1 MISKNLRKIVSM
13 IILHHR
19 EVFQESLTPMK
30 LQKLC
35 YYAQAIYMATQDGEP
50 LFEEDFESWTYGPV
64 IRALYE
70 EYKDY
75 GWKSIQ
81 EEFDFPELEL
91 EKIELIKETV
101 EAYGR
106 YDGAALSTMTHRED
120 PWLDARKGLSETEG
134 SNALIS
140 KESIKVFFQKKLA
153 AYVG

>member
-1 MISKNLRKIVSM
+1 MISENLSKIVSI
-13 IILHHR
+13 IILHYR
-19 EVFQESLTPMK
+19 KVFQESLTPMK

-35 YYAQAIYMATQDGEP
+35 YYAQAIYMTTQDGEP
-50 LFEEDFESWTYGPV
+50 LFEEDFEAWTHGPV

-70 EYKDY
+70 KYKDY

-81 EEFDFPELEL
+81 EEFEFPELEP
-91 EKIELIKETV
+91 EKIELIQETV

-106 YDGAALSTMTHRED
+106 YDGAALATMTHRED

-134 SNALIS
+134 SNALIP
-140 KESIKVFFQKKLA
+140 KNSIKGFFEKKLA